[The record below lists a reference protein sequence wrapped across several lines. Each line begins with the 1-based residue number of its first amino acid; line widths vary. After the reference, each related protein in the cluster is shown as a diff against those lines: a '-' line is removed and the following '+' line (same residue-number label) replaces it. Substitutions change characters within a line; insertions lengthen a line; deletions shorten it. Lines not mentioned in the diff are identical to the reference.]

1 MSPNVYRALTT
12 TSPPNPGSRV
22 DISMIRYAS
31 DYYWRLVVATSSERG
46 QSMGSFML
54 VVLFA
59 AVACAI
65 GYVLVMSGD
74 IIGGGE
80 GAGPHIDQPNFE
92 PPNPLD

>member
-1 MSPNVYRALTT
+1 MPSVNIRMTTYANVWL
-12 TSPPNPGSRV
+12 
-22 DISMIRYAS
+22 
-31 DYYWRLVVATSSERG
+31 WRIFIAARGERG
-46 QSMGSFML
+46 QSLGSFML

-65 GYVLVMSGD
+65 GYVLIESGG

-80 GAGPHIDQPNFE
+80 GAGPHIEQPNFQ